1 MTSATAVDADL
12 QVEIDRLRRTYA
24 SGRTRARAWR
34 EEQLDGMVRLLD
46 EQEARIAQALA
57 EDLGRSAHE
66 AWLGDVAS
74 TRAEASHA
82 RRRLRS
88 WMRRRSTGLPLSMMP
103 GRAFYQYEP
112 LGTVLVIAP
121 WNYPVYLSLG
131 PIVAAIAAGN
141 TVVLKPSEHA
151 PASAALL
158 AELLPRYCDPDA
170 VSVIEGDA
178 ATTQGLV
185 AAGVDHVFF
194 TGGPEIATH
203 VARAAAETLTPVTLE
218 LGGKSP
224 AIVTAEADLDV
235 TARRLAWVKLLNAG
249 QTCIAPDYVL
259 VDETV
264 QQELVDRLVAA
275 VVEFRAGQPAEQRV
289 VNTRHRERLERLLRG
304 HGGRVVVGGGSVVE
318 PPALE
323 PTVVVGPDPSSALMQ
338 EEIFGPILPVVPTRS
353 LDDAIA
359 FVADRPKPLGLYLF
373 SGSAREREKVLAE
386 TSSGGVVV
394 NHAAM
399 HCLVPHLPFGGVGHS
414 GTGSYHGVWGFQ
426 ALSHRKA
433 VLSKPGRPDPRF
445 VYPPYTPRVERLMR
459 RLF

>member
-1 MTSATAVDADL
+1 MTDVPTAALDRRQEL
-12 QVEIDRLRRTYA
+12 DRLRTTFA
-24 SGRTRARAWR
+24 AGRTRPRAWR
-34 EEQLDGMVRLLD
+34 EAQLSGIVRLLD
-46 EQEARIAQALA
+46 EQEDRIAGALA
-57 EDLGRSAHE
+57 SDLGRSAHE

-74 TRAEASHA
+74 TRAEADHA

-88 WMRRRSTGLPLSMMP
+88 WMRRRATGLPLSMLP

-131 PIVAAIAAGN
+131 PIVAALAAGN

-158 AELLPRYCDPDA
+158 AELLPRYCDEAA
-170 VSVIEGDA
+170 VAVVEGDA
-178 ATTQGLV
+178 TTTQELIAG
-185 AAGVDHVFF
+185 GVDHVFF
-194 TGGPEIATH
+194 TGGPDIATH
-203 VARAAAETLTPVTLE
+203 VARAAAESLTPVTLE

-224 AIVTAEADLDV
+224 AIVTATADLDV

-264 QQELVDRLVAA
+264 REALVDRLVAA
-275 VVEFRAGQPAEQRV
+275 LADFRTGEPPAQRV
-289 VNTRHRERLERLLRG
+289 VNRRHVERLERLLRD
-304 HGGRVVVGGGSVVE
+304 HGGRLVTGGTATDA
-318 PPALE
+318 PPSLE
-323 PTVVVGPDPSSALMQ
+323 PTIVVDPVPESDLMQ
-338 EEIFGPILPVVPTRS
+338 EEIFGPILPVVGTRS
-353 LDDAIA
+353 LDHAVA

-373 SGSAREREKVLAE
+373 SGSARERERVLAE

-399 HCLVPHLPFGGVGHS
+399 HCLVPHLPFGGVGRS
-414 GTGSYHGVWGFQ
+414 GTGAYHGVWGFQ

-433 VLSKPGRPDPRF
+433 VLAKPARPDPRF
-445 VYPPYTPRVERLMR
+445 VYPPYTPRAERLLR